1 MLGSQGI
8 KHKGELEM
16 PWAGSGAQCLL
27 LGMFA
32 GGL

>member
-8 KHKGELEM
+8 KQKELEM

-27 LGMFA
+27 LGMFT